1 MPRTLVRFQEIR
13 VLSGYTVMLFLT
25 DGTTR
30 EVDLSRYFH
39 GPVFDRIRTDAA
51 YFKTIHIDPVA
62 GTVVWDNGADI
73 DPDVLIKG
81 LTPAWMEETAAK

>member
-1 MPRTLVRFQEIR
+1 MRTMVRIKDVR
-13 VLSGYTVMLFLT
+13 ILAGHNVMLFLT

-30 EVDLSRYFH
+30 ELDLSRYFH
-39 GPVFDRIRTDAA
+39 GPVFDRIRTDTA
-51 YFKTIHIDPVA
+51 YFKTIHVDPIA

-81 LTPAWMEETAAK
+81 LTPAWMEEAVAK